1 MRTSIRNI
9 LSAIIIMSVLLC
21 NAMAIEKE
29 NIKIN
34 SAAEELIVDFLDA
47 YSTSLVELTP
57 LDYSDFFWDTESTT
71 VFALL
76 TDYRIEYDSLW
87 DSRYSN
93 ISIDPEFSNIS
104 AVDDEI
110 VADVKLSYEANIWH
124 DGKSEKTL
132 GVIDFTFT
140 LKASDDNWKIS
151 AITREGDEEWIED
164 AKTSSAKKTG
174 TTVDEVTYR
183 SYQHTAETHIL
194 PYFDENRLKLCDC
207 TVEVL
212 QTYFDEKYRN
222 GRKDGKGG
230 LSSKTMRHHKGILG
244 QALAECV
251 KDGLIPSN
259 PCQYVEMPRRERHEA
274 HFYSAEQLQQ
284 LITALNGDP
293 IQPLVKIA
301 ALYGLRRSE
310 LLGLKWDSID
320 FENGMVLIRHTV
332 CKMIVTV
339 EKDKTKTQSSRRSF
353 PMTEEAR
360 EIFLKAKAEEEEN
373 QRLFGKAY
381 QKNDYVFK
389 WPDGRTFAPDYVTH
403 HFSKMLERYGMPHI
417 RFHELRHS
425 CASLLLNNGCGLKDV
440 QEWMGHSDI
449 QTTANIYGHLDTSR
463 KQSLADKLTE
473 CLNERC

>member
-1 MRTSIRNI
+1 MTGSLQVKNGKYYMVLNSTENGKRKQKWISTGLPEKGNKRKAEQMLREKLTEEEKRNP
-9 LSAIIIMSVLLC
+9 VVC
-21 NAMAIEKE
+21 
-29 NIKIN
+29 
-34 SAAEELIVDFLDA
+34 
-47 YSTSLVELTP
+47 
-57 LDYSDFFWDTESTT
+57 SDMT
-71 VFALL
+71 
-76 TDYRIEYDSLW
+76 
-87 DSRYSN
+87 
-93 ISIDPEFSNIS
+93 
-104 AVDDEI
+104 
-110 VADVKLSYEANIWH
+110 VADCVRRWL
-124 DGKSEKTL
+124 
-132 GVIDFTFT
+132 
-140 LKASDDNWKIS
+140 
-151 AITREGDEEWIED
+151 TRMRRR
-164 AKTSSAKKTG
+164 
-174 TTVDEVTYR
+174 VDEVTYR

-230 LSSKTMRHHKGILG
+230 LSSKTMRLHKGILG

-417 RFHELRHS
+417 RFHELRHPYVKHTTKIFSLRLMDFQAQAYPDARRKTRGACQLLRVGQSRSPVRPLCNRKRFS
-425 CASLLLNNGCGLKDV
+425 CLPPQSKMSWILYAISMRLSGYTSTRSISSSASSVVSVSASKIALDASLRLSCRACSSCFFFACAN
-440 QEWMGHSDI
+440 
-449 QTTANIYGHLDTSR
+449 TA
-463 KQSLADKLTE
+463 A
-473 CLNERC
+473 

>member
-1 MRTSIRNI
+1 MTGSLQVKNGKYYMVLNSTENGKRKQKWISTGLPEKGNKRKAEQMLREKLTEEEKRNP
-9 LSAIIIMSVLLC
+9 VVC
-21 NAMAIEKE
+21 
-29 NIKIN
+29 
-34 SAAEELIVDFLDA
+34 
-47 YSTSLVELTP
+47 
-57 LDYSDFFWDTESTT
+57 SDMT
-71 VFALL
+71 
-76 TDYRIEYDSLW
+76 
-87 DSRYSN
+87 
-93 ISIDPEFSNIS
+93 
-104 AVDDEI
+104 
-110 VADVKLSYEANIWH
+110 VADCVRRWL
-124 DGKSEKTL
+124 
-132 GVIDFTFT
+132 
-140 LKASDDNWKIS
+140 
-151 AITREGDEEWIED
+151 TRMRRR
-164 AKTSSAKKTG
+164 
-174 TTVDEVTYR
+174 VDEVTYR

-417 RFHELRHS
+417 RFHELRHPYVKHTTKIF
-425 CASLLLNNGCGLKDV
+425 SLRLMNFQAQAYPDARRKTRGACQLLRVGQSRSPVRPLCN
-440 QEWMGHSDI
+440 
-449 QTTANIYGHLDTSR
+449 R
-463 KQSLADKLTE
+463 KQFSCSPPQSKISRILYAISMRLSGYTSTRSISSSASSVVSVSASKIALDASMRLSCRACSSCFCFACANTAA
-473 CLNERC
+473 

>member
-1 MRTSIRNI
+1 M
-9 LSAIIIMSVLLC
+9 IMPS
-21 NAMAIEKE
+21 
-29 NIKIN
+29 
-34 SAAEELIVDFLDA
+34 
-47 YSTSLVELTP
+47 
-57 LDYSDFFWDTESTT
+57 
-71 VFALL
+71 
-76 TDYRIEYDSLW
+76 
-87 DSRYSN
+87 
-93 ISIDPEFSNIS
+93 FS
-104 AVDDEI
+104 
-110 VADVKLSYEANIWH
+110 KY
-124 DGKSEKTL
+124 
-132 GVIDFTFT
+132 
-140 LKASDDNWKIS
+140 
-151 AITREGDEEWIED
+151 
-164 AKTSSAKKTG
+164 
-174 TTVDEVTYR
+174 
-183 SYQHTAETHIL
+183 IL

>member
-1 MRTSIRNI
+1 
-9 LSAIIIMSVLLC
+9 
-21 NAMAIEKE
+21 
-29 NIKIN
+29 
-34 SAAEELIVDFLDA
+34 
-47 YSTSLVELTP
+47 
-57 LDYSDFFWDTESTT
+57 
-71 VFALL
+71 
-76 TDYRIEYDSLW
+76 
-87 DSRYSN
+87 
-93 ISIDPEFSNIS
+93 
-104 AVDDEI
+104 
-110 VADVKLSYEANIWH
+110 
-124 DGKSEKTL
+124 
-132 GVIDFTFT
+132 
-140 LKASDDNWKIS
+140 
-151 AITREGDEEWIED
+151 
-164 AKTSSAKKTG
+164 
-174 TTVDEVTYR
+174 
-183 SYQHTAETHIL
+183 
-194 PYFDENRLKLCDC
+194 
-207 TVEVL
+207 
-212 QTYFDEKYRN
+212 
-222 GRKDGKGG
+222 
-230 LSSKTMRHHKGILG
+230 MRHHKGILG

-360 EIFLKAKAEEEEN
+360 GIFLKAKAEEEEN

-389 WPDGRTFAPDYVTH
+389 RPDGRTFAPDYVTH

-440 QEWMGHSDI
+440 QEWMGHSDT

-473 CLNERC
+473 CLREGR

>member
-1 MRTSIRNI
+1 MTGSLQVKNGKYYMVLNSTENGKRKQKWISTGLPEKGNKRKAEQMLREKLTEEEKRNP
-9 LSAIIIMSVLLC
+9 VVC
-21 NAMAIEKE
+21 
-29 NIKIN
+29 
-34 SAAEELIVDFLDA
+34 
-47 YSTSLVELTP
+47 
-57 LDYSDFFWDTESTT
+57 SDMT
-71 VFALL
+71 
-76 TDYRIEYDSLW
+76 
-87 DSRYSN
+87 
-93 ISIDPEFSNIS
+93 
-104 AVDDEI
+104 
-110 VADVKLSYEANIWH
+110 VADCVRRWL
-124 DGKSEKTL
+124 
-132 GVIDFTFT
+132 
-140 LKASDDNWKIS
+140 
-151 AITREGDEEWIED
+151 TRMRRR
-164 AKTSSAKKTG
+164 
-174 TTVDEVTYR
+174 VDEVTYR

-417 RFHELRHS
+417 RFHELRHPYVKHTTKIF
-425 CASLLLNNGCGLKDV
+425 SLRLMDFQAQAYPDARRKTRGACQLHRGGQSQSPVRPLCN
-440 QEWMGHSDI
+440 
-449 QTTANIYGHLDTSR
+449 R
-463 KQSLADKLTE
+463 KQLS
-473 CLNERC
+473 CLLPQSKMSWILYAISMRLSGYTSTRSISSSASSVVSASASKIALDASFRLSCRACSSCFCFACANTAA

>member
-1 MRTSIRNI
+1 MTGSLQVKNGKYYMVLNSTENGKRKQKWISTGLPEKGNKRKAEQMLREKLTEEEKRNP
-9 LSAIIIMSVLLC
+9 VVC
-21 NAMAIEKE
+21 
-29 NIKIN
+29 
-34 SAAEELIVDFLDA
+34 
-47 YSTSLVELTP
+47 
-57 LDYSDFFWDTESTT
+57 SDMT
-71 VFALL
+71 
-76 TDYRIEYDSLW
+76 
-87 DSRYSN
+87 
-93 ISIDPEFSNIS
+93 
-104 AVDDEI
+104 
-110 VADVKLSYEANIWH
+110 VADCVRRWL
-124 DGKSEKTL
+124 
-132 GVIDFTFT
+132 
-140 LKASDDNWKIS
+140 
-151 AITREGDEEWIED
+151 TRMRRR
-164 AKTSSAKKTG
+164 
-174 TTVDEVTYR
+174 VDEVTYR

-417 RFHELRHS
+417 RFHELRHPYVKHTTKIFSLRLMDFQAQAYPDARRKTRGACQLLRVGQSRSPVRPLCNRKRFS
-425 CASLLLNNGCGLKDV
+425 CLPPQSKMSWILYAISMRLSGYTSTRSISSSASSVVSASASKIALDASFRLSCRACSSCFCFACAN
-440 QEWMGHSDI
+440 
-449 QTTANIYGHLDTSR
+449 TA
-463 KQSLADKLTE
+463 A
-473 CLNERC
+473 

>member
-1 MRTSIRNI
+1 MTGSLQVKNGKYYMVLNSTENGKRKQKWISTGLPEKGNKRKAEQMLREKLTEEEKRNP
-9 LSAIIIMSVLLC
+9 VVC
-21 NAMAIEKE
+21 
-29 NIKIN
+29 
-34 SAAEELIVDFLDA
+34 
-47 YSTSLVELTP
+47 
-57 LDYSDFFWDTESTT
+57 SDMT
-71 VFALL
+71 
-76 TDYRIEYDSLW
+76 
-87 DSRYSN
+87 
-93 ISIDPEFSNIS
+93 
-104 AVDDEI
+104 
-110 VADVKLSYEANIWH
+110 VADCVRRWL
-124 DGKSEKTL
+124 
-132 GVIDFTFT
+132 
-140 LKASDDNWKIS
+140 
-151 AITREGDEEWIED
+151 TRMRRR
-164 AKTSSAKKTG
+164 
-174 TTVDEVTYR
+174 VDEVTYR

-417 RFHELRHS
+417 RFHELRHPYVKHTTKIFSLRLMDFQAQAYPDARRKTRGACQLLRVGQSRSPVRPLCNRKRFS
-425 CASLLLNNGCGLKDV
+425 CLPPQSKMSWILYAISMRLSGYTSTRSINSSASSVVSVSASKIALDV
-440 QEWMGHSDI
+440 FLRLSSRVCSSCFCFACAN
-449 QTTANIYGHLDTSR
+449 TA
-463 KQSLADKLTE
+463 A
-473 CLNERC
+473 

>member
-1 MRTSIRNI
+1 MTGSLQVKNGKYYMVLNSTENGKRKQKWISTGLTEKGNKRKAEQMLREKLTEEEKRNP
-9 LSAIIIMSVLLC
+9 VVC
-21 NAMAIEKE
+21 
-29 NIKIN
+29 
-34 SAAEELIVDFLDA
+34 
-47 YSTSLVELTP
+47 
-57 LDYSDFFWDTESTT
+57 SDMT
-71 VFALL
+71 
-76 TDYRIEYDSLW
+76 
-87 DSRYSN
+87 
-93 ISIDPEFSNIS
+93 
-104 AVDDEI
+104 
-110 VADVKLSYEANIWH
+110 VADCVRRWL
-124 DGKSEKTL
+124 
-132 GVIDFTFT
+132 
-140 LKASDDNWKIS
+140 
-151 AITREGDEEWIED
+151 TRM
-164 AKTSSAKKTG
+164 KRR
-174 TTVDEVTYR
+174 VDEVTYR

-194 PYFDENRLKLCDC
+194 PYFDENGLKLCEC

-417 RFHELRHS
+417 RFHELRHPYVKHTTKIFSLCLMDFQAQAYPDARRKTRGACQLLRVGQSRSPVRPLCNRKRFS
-425 CASLLLNNGCGLKDV
+425 CLPPQSKMSWILYAISMRLSGYTSTRSISISASSVVSASASKIALDASFRLSCRACSSCFCFACAN
-440 QEWMGHSDI
+440 
-449 QTTANIYGHLDTSR
+449 TA
-463 KQSLADKLTE
+463 A
-473 CLNERC
+473 